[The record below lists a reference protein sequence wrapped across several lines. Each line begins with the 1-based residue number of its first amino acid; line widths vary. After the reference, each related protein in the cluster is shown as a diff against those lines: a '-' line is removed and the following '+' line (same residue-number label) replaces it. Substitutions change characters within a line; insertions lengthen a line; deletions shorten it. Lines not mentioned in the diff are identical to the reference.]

1 MSVLKFIWGALQ
13 RIWRWIRHLVDFVVQ
28 IYSSVLAW
36 IITGIAWL
44 VHEIFQ
50 YFGDL
55 WYNMFD
61 TALDITIGD
70 VPVSPLASWIAH
82 DVIALDVAWECVTV
96 MIGVWIASR
105 IGRLSV
111 VFVRTIIDLL

>member
-1 MSVLKFIWGALQ
+1 MSVLKFIWGVLQ
-13 RIWRWIRHLVDFVVQ
+13 KIWRWIRHLVDFVVG

-36 IITGIAWL
+36 IITGIAWAI
-44 VHEIFQ
+44 HELFQ
-50 YFGDL
+50 YVGDL

-61 TALDITIGD
+61 RALDITIGD

-82 DVIALDVAWECVTV
+82 DVIALDVAWECVGV
-96 MIGVWIASR
+96 MIAVWIASR
-105 IGRLSV
+105 LGRLSV